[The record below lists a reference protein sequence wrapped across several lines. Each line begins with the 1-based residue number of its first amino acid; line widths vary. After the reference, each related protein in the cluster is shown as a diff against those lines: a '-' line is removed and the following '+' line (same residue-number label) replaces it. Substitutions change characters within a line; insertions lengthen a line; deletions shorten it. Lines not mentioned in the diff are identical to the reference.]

1 MPEQDTRNY
10 VGLDI
15 AKGQLDYAL
24 DERDEGQLPHTKA
37 GLTQLVEKLRAL
49 PRPCVVCE
57 ATGGYE
63 RTVLDALVAAGIEVC
78 LVMAGRVRA
87 FAEAE
92 GLLAKTDRIDARLL
106 RRFGQSL
113 RPRTYSAA
121 PEAAVELRA
130 LLDYRRLL
138 VEQLAELQSRLDA
151 ATPALRRLLTKHAA
165 RLERAIAKAD
175 TQVAK
180 HIEDHA
186 ELRDKAARMQQ
197 VQGVGP
203 VLAATLLAHV
213 PELGQVSEREVS
225 ALVGVAPHANES
237 GPRKKPGHVRGGRA
251 IVRRVLYMSA
261 VAATRFNPIL
271 RAFYERL
278 RDAGKPAK
286 VALVAVMRK
295 LICLL
300 NRLIADPKFV
310 LAA

>member
-15 AKGQLDYAL
+15 AKSQLDYSF
-24 DERDEGQLPHTKA
+24 DERDEGHLPHTKA
-37 GLTQLVEKLRAL
+37 GLTQLVKKLRAL

-57 ATGGYE
+57 ATAGYE

-78 LVMAGRVRA
+78 LVMPARVRA
-87 FAEAE
+87 LAEAE

-106 RRFGQSL
+106 RRFGQSI
-113 RPRTYSAA
+113 RPRTYTAA
-121 PEAAVELRA
+121 LEAVVELRA

-151 ATPALRRLLTKHAA
+151 ATPLLRRLLTKYTAQ
-165 RLERAIAKAD
+165 LERAIAKVD
-175 TQVAK
+175 TQIAK
-180 HIEDHA
+180 HIEEHA
-186 ELRDKAARMQQ
+186 EFREKAARMQQ
-197 VQGVGP
+197 LQGVGP

-213 PELGQVSEREVS
+213 PELGQVCDRQVS
-225 ALVGVAPHANES
+225 ALVGVAPHADDS
-237 GPRKKPGHVRGGRA
+237 GPRKKPRHVRGGRA

-261 VAATRFNPIL
+261 VAAARFNPIL
-271 RAFYERL
+271 RTFYQRL

-295 LICLL
+295 LICAL
-300 NRLIADPKFV
+300 NRLIAHPKFV